1 MNRAPGS
8 RDGVSSLTPET
19 APATSPVPLPPAV
32 LEQLFAG
39 TPVGLAVMDAEHR
52 FVRVNEALARFNR
65 LPAEDHIGRSI
76 VDVLGDAAPGIE
88 ATLDQVLATGEPVEG
103 VEVDF
108 EDGHHVLASYAPVV
122 EEDGTRSAVV
132 AVVQDVSHRR
142 RAELALGR
150 ALNRMTRLQR
160 VTAAL
165 SGALTVGQVAEV
177 VLNDSAEAIGASS
190 GVMSIV
196 TERGLEDNARMGLM
210 VGPPKLLALDADLPM
225 PEAVRRRAS
234 VIVGSRE
241 EWLADYEMAPAGAFE
256 AFVAVPLVFEGRARA
271 CMGLGLPLPGAPDE
285 QDMGLLN
292 AIARQGAQAVERAR
306 LFDERAS
313 IARTLQEG
321 LLPREIPAIEGVDLA
336 VRYQPIGGGGSV
348 GGDFYDVLE
357 LNDGWWLGVVGD
369 VCGKGA
375 QAAVHSGLL
384 RTTIA
389 AMALHEN
396 DPAVILDLA
405 NRALMRQ
412 GQSWPYATV
421 VCASFR
427 PAGEALEVVLAS
439 AGHPPALVRRGDGT
453 LEEAV
458 ADGLM
463 IGVQADLDLRPA
475 TVMLRDGDSL
485 SLYTDGMVDAR
496 REDERYGEERLAA
509 VVLAAPDGT
518 AESAA
523 EHIAEAVHAFETGSP
538 RDDRA
543 LLVLRP
549 R

>member
-1 MNRAPGS
+1 
-8 RDGVSSLTPET
+8 
-19 APATSPVPLPPAV
+19 V

-39 TPVGLAVMDAEHR
+39 TPVGLAVMDSEHR
-52 FVRVNEALARFNR
+52 YVRVNAALARLNR
-65 LPAEDHIGRSI
+65 LPAEEHIGRTI
-76 VDVLGDAAPGIE
+76 IDVLGDAASEVGSAI
-88 ATLDQVLATGEPVEG
+88 QHVLATGEPVEG

-108 EDGHHVLASYAPVV
+108 GDGHHVLASYAPVV

-132 AVVQDVSHRR
+132 AVVQDISHRK

-165 SGALTVGQVAEV
+165 SGALTVEQVAEV
-177 VLNDSAEAIGASS
+177 VLHDSAEAIGASS
-190 GVMSIV
+190 GVISIV
-196 TERGLEDNARMGLM
+196 TERGLEDTARMGLLL
-210 VGPPKLLALDADLPM
+210 GTPKLLPLDANLPM
-225 PEAVRRRAS
+225 PEAVRRRSS
-234 VIVGSRE
+234 VIVESRE
-241 EWLADYEMAPAGAFE
+241 EWQADYEPAPSAFE

-271 CMGLGLPLPGAPDE
+271 CMGLGLPLPGAPDD

-321 LLPREIPAIEGVDLA
+321 LLPREIPGIAGVDLA
-336 VRYQPIGGGGSV
+336 VHYQPIGGGGSV

-389 AMALHEN
+389 AMALHAR
-396 DPAVILDLA
+396 DPAEILDLA

-421 VCASFR
+421 ACAAFR
-427 PAGEALEVVLAS
+427 PVEGGLHVDVAS
-439 AGHPPALVRRGDGT
+439 AGHPPALMRRADGSIRE
-453 LEEAV
+453 LRAE
-458 ADGLM
+458 GLM
-463 IGVQADLDLRPA
+463 IGVQADLRLQSVGVSLRP
-475 TVMLRDGDSL
+475 GDSL
-485 SLYTDGMVDAR
+485 SLYTDGMFDAR
-496 REDERYGEERLAA
+496 AHEERFGEERLAA
-509 VVLAAPDGT
+509 VIASAPEPAGEM
-518 AESAA
+518 AQ
-523 EHIAEAVHAFETGSP
+523 HIADAVLEFETGAP

-543 LLVLRP
+543 LLVLRAP
-549 R
+549 

>member
-1 MNRAPGS
+1 MSSERENGR
-8 RDGVSSLTPET
+8 VSAAMPMS
-19 APATSPVPLPPAV
+19 LPPAV
-32 LEQLFAG
+32 LEQMFAR
-39 TPVGLAVMDAEHR
+39 TPVGLAVMDARHR
-52 FVRVNEALARFNR
+52 YVQVNAALARLNG
-65 LPAEDHIGRSI
+65 LSAEEHLGRHVSE
-76 VDVLGDAAPGIE
+76 VLGEASPSVEAAI
-88 ATLDQVLATGEPVEG
+88 DHVLRTGQSVEG
-103 VEVDF
+103 VQVDF
-108 EDGHHVLASYAPVV
+108 DDGHHFLASYAPVI
-122 EEDGTRSAVV
+122 EPDGRASAVV

-165 SGALTVGQVAEV
+165 SGALTVEQVAEV
-177 VLNDSAEAIGASS
+177 ILHDSAEAVGASC
-190 GVMSIV
+190 GVISIV
-196 TERGLEDNARMGLM
+196 TDRGLETNTVMGL
-210 VGPPKLLALDADLPM
+210 PERSSKLLRLDARLPI

-234 VIVGSRE
+234 VVVESRE
-241 EWLADYEMAPAGAFE
+241 RWLADYEAPPSAAFE
-256 AFVAVPLVFEGRARA
+256 GYLAVPLVFEGRARA

-285 QDMGLLN
+285 QDMSLLN

-306 LFDERAS
+306 LYDERAT
-313 IARTLQEG
+313 IARTLQQG
-321 LLPREIPAIEGVDLA
+321 LLPREIPAIAGVDLA
-336 VRYQPIGGGGSV
+336 VRYKPVGGGSSV

-357 LNDGWWLGVVGD
+357 LNEGWCLAVVGD

-389 AMALHEN
+389 AMALHER
-396 DPAVILDLA
+396 DPARILDLA

-421 VCASFR
+421 VCAAFR
-427 PAGEALEVVLAS
+427 PADGALRVELAS
-439 AGHPPALVRRGDGT
+439 AGHPPGLLRHGDGT
-453 LEEAV
+453 LEETA

-463 IGVQADLDLRPA
+463 IGVQADLDLHP
-475 TVMLRDGDSL
+475 VSLRLEPGDSL
-485 SLYTDGMVDAR
+485 ALYTDGMVDAR
-496 REDERYGEERLAA
+496 RDDERFGEERLAEA
-509 VVLAAPDGT
+509 VRTAPDGD
-518 AESAA
+518 AELAA
-523 EHIAEAVHAFETGSP
+523 EHIAEAVLGFESGSP

>member
-1 MNRAPGS
+1 MSVERA
-8 RDGVSSLTPET
+8 DGRG
-19 APATSPVPLPPAV
+19 PAALPMSLPPAV
-32 LEQLFAG
+32 LEQLFAR
-39 TPVGLAVMDAEHR
+39 TPVGLAVMDSRHR
-52 FVRVNEALARFNR
+52 YVRVNAALARLNR
-65 LPAEDHIGRSI
+65 LAVEDHLGRHVSE
-76 VDVLGDAAPGIE
+76 VLGEASGAVEAALE
-88 ATLDQVLATGEPVEG
+88 QVLQTGEPVEN
-103 VEVDF
+103 VQLDF
-108 EDGHHVLASYAPVV
+108 DDGHHVLASYAPVV
-122 EEDGTRSAVV
+122 EDDGRPSAVV

-165 SGALTVGQVAEV
+165 SAALTVEQVAEV
-177 VLNDSAEAIGASS
+177 VLHDSAEAVGAAC

-196 TERGLEDNARMGLM
+196 GERGLETNTTMGLPE
-210 VGPPKLLALDADLPM
+210 GPPKLLRLDARLPM
-225 PEAVRRRAS
+225 PEAVRRRTS
-234 VIVGSRE
+234 VIVESRE
-241 EWLADYEMAPAGAFE
+241 RWLAEYEAAPSASFE
-256 AFVAVPLVFEGRARA
+256 AFLAIPLVFEGRARA

-313 IARTLQEG
+313 IARTLQQG

-336 VRYQPIGGGGSV
+336 VRYKPVGGGSSV
-348 GGDFYDVLE
+348 GGDFYDVLD
-357 LNDGWWLGVVGD
+357 LNDGCWLAVVGD

-389 AMALHEN
+389 AMALHER

-421 VCASFR
+421 VCAAFR
-427 PAGEALEVVLAS
+427 AEGGNLRVELAS
-439 AGHPPALVRRGDGT
+439 AGHPPTLLRRADGT
-453 LEEAV
+453 LREVA

-463 IGVQADLDLRPA
+463 IGVQAALDLQPVSV
-475 TVMLRDGDSL
+475 TLSPGDSL

-496 REDERYGEERLAA
+496 RDDERFGEERLSAA
-509 VVLAAPDGT
+509 IREAPDDD

-523 EHIAEAVHAFETGSP
+523 EHVAEAVLAFETGSP

-543 LLVLRP
+543 LLILRP

>member
-1 MNRAPGS
+1 MS
-8 RDGVSSLTPET
+8 SERDDG
-19 APATSPVPLPPAV
+19 PVPAAKPVSLPPAV
-32 LEQLFAG
+32 LEQLFAR
-39 TPVGLAVMDAEHR
+39 TPVGLAVMDAGHR
-52 FVRVNEALARFNR
+52 YVQVNAALARMNG
-65 LPAEDHIGRSI
+65 LSPEEHTGRDVSE
-76 VDVLGDAAPGIE
+76 VLGASSPPVEAAIE
-88 ATLDQVLATGEPVEG
+88 QVLRTGEPVEG
-103 VEVDF
+103 LQIDLA
-108 EDGHHVLASYAPVV
+108 DGHHFLASYAPVL
-122 EEDGTRSAVV
+122 EPDGRASAVV

-165 SGALTVGQVAEV
+165 SAALTVEQAAEV
-177 VLNDSAEAIGASS
+177 ILHDSAEAVGASC
-190 GVMSIV
+190 GVISIV
-196 TERGLEDNARMGLM
+196 TERGLETNTVMGL
-210 VGPPKLLALDADLPM
+210 PKASRKLLRLDARLPM
-225 PEAVRRRAS
+225 PEAVRRRSS
-234 VIVGSRE
+234 VVVESRE
-241 EWLADYEMAPAGAFE
+241 RWLRDYEVAPSASFE
-256 AFVAVPLVFEGRARA
+256 AFVAIPLLFEGRARA
-271 CMGLGLPLPGAPDE
+271 CMGLGLPLRGAPDE

-306 LFDERAS
+306 LFDERAT
-313 IARTLQEG
+313 IARTLQQG

-336 VRYQPIGGGGSV
+336 VRYQPVGGGSSV
-348 GGDFYDVLE
+348 GGDFYDVVE
-357 LNDGWWLGVVGD
+357 LNDGWWLAVVGD

-389 AMALHEN
+389 AMALHER
-396 DPAVILDLA
+396 DPARILDLA

-421 VCASFR
+421 VCAAFR
-427 PAGEALEVVLAS
+427 PSEGGLRVEVAS
-439 AGHPPALVRRGDGT
+439 SGHPPGLLRRADGT
-453 LEEAV
+453 LEEVV
-458 ADGLM
+458 AEGLM
-463 IGVQADLDLRPA
+463 IGVQAGLDLKPVSL
-475 TVMLRDGDSL
+475 TLGWGESL

-496 REDERYGEERLAA
+496 RDDEHFGEERLAEA
-509 VVLAAPDGT
+509 VSEAPDEN

-523 EHIAEAVHAFETGSP
+523 QHIAEAVLRFEIGSP

>member
-1 MNRAPGS
+1 M
-8 RDGVSSLTPET
+8 
-19 APATSPVPLPPAV
+19 PAALPMSLPPAV
-32 LEQLFAG
+32 LEQLFAR
-39 TPVGLAVMDAEHR
+39 TPVGVAVVDSRHR
-52 FVRVNEALARFNR
+52 YVRVNAALARLNSR
-65 LPAEDHIGRSI
+65 SAEDHVGRHVSE
-76 VDVLGDAAPGIE
+76 VLGAASGPVEAAIE
-88 ATLDQVLATGEPVEG
+88 QVLQTGEPVEG
-103 VEVDF
+103 VQVDF
-108 EDGHHVLASYAPVV
+108 ADGHHVLASYAPVI
-122 EEDGTRSAVV
+122 EADGRASAVV

-165 SGALTVGQVAEV
+165 SAALTVEQVAEV
-177 VLNDSAEAIGASS
+177 ILNDSAEAVGASC

-196 TERGLEDNARMGLM
+196 TERGLETNTMMGLPD
-210 VGPPKLLALDADLPM
+210 GPPKLLRLNANLPM
-225 PEAVRRRAS
+225 PEAVRQRAS
-234 VIVGSRE
+234 VIVESRE
-241 EWLADYEMAPAGAFE
+241 RWLADYEAPPSGSFE
-256 AFVAVPLVFEGRARA
+256 AFLAIPLVFEGKARA

-313 IARTLQEG
+313 IARTLQQG
-321 LLPREIPAIEGVDLA
+321 LLPRQIAAIEGVDLA
-336 VRYQPIGGGGSV
+336 VRYKPVGGGSAV
-348 GGDFYDVLE
+348 GGDFYDVLD
-357 LNDGWWLGVVGD
+357 LTNGWSLAVVGD

-389 AMALHEN
+389 AMSLHER
-396 DPAVILDLA
+396 DPAMILDLA

-421 VCASFR
+421 VCAAFK
-427 PAGEALEVVLAS
+427 PVDGGLLVEVAS
-439 AGHPPALVRRGDGT
+439 AGHPPALLRRADGT
-453 LEEAV
+453 LEEV
-458 ADGLM
+458 AAEGLM
-463 IGVQADLDLRPA
+463 IGVQASLDLQPVA
-475 TVMLRDGDSL
+475 VTLAAGESL

-496 REDERYGEERLAA
+496 RDDERFGEERLSAA
-509 VVLAAPDGT
+509 VMAAPGRD

-523 EHIAEAVHAFETGSP
+523 EYIADAVLEFETGSP

-543 LLVLRP
+543 LLILRP

>member
-1 MNRAPGS
+1 MIPQRANRREPSALAMS
-8 RDGVSSLTPET
+8 
-19 APATSPVPLPPAV
+19 LPPAV
-32 LEQLFAG
+32 LEQLFAR
-39 TPVGLAVMDAEHR
+39 TPVGLAVLDSNHR
-52 FVRVNEALARFNR
+52 YVRVNAALAQLNR
-65 LPAEDHIGRSI
+65 RTPEEHLGRHVSEILGAASGPVEAAIERVLQTAE
-76 VDVLGDAAPGIE
+76 
-88 ATLDQVLATGEPVEG
+88 TVEG
-103 VEVDF
+103 VQVDF
-108 EDGHHVLASYAPVV
+108 DDGHHVLASYAPVV
-122 EEDGTRSAVV
+122 EADGRPSAVV
-132 AVVQDVSHRR
+132 VVVQDVSLRR

-165 SGALTVGQVAEV
+165 SAALTVEQVAEV
-177 VLNDSAEAIGASS
+177 ILHDSAEAVGASC
-190 GVMSIV
+190 GVMAIV
-196 TERGLEDNARMGLM
+196 TDRGLETNTVMGLPK
-210 VGPPKLLALDADLPM
+210 GPPKLRRLDAQLPM

-234 VIVGSRE
+234 VVVESRE
-241 EWLADYEMAPAGAFE
+241 RWLADYETPPGAAFE
-256 AFVAVPLVFEGRARA
+256 AFLAIPLVFEGRARA

-285 QDMGLLN
+285 QDLGLLN

-313 IARTLQEG
+313 IARTLQQG
-321 LLPREIPAIEGVDLA
+321 LLPREIPRIEGVDLA
-336 VRYQPIGGGGSV
+336 VRYKPVGGGSAV

-357 LNDGWWLGVVGD
+357 LNDGWWLAVVGD

-389 AMALHEN
+389 AMALHER
-396 DPAVILDLA
+396 DPAAILELA

-421 VCASFR
+421 VCA
-427 PAGEALEVVLAS
+427 ALRRGDDDCVRIDIAS
-439 AGHPPALVRRGDGT
+439 AGHPPALLRRSDGT
-453 LEEAV
+453 LHEVAV
-458 ADGLM
+458 DGLM
-463 IGVQADLDLRPA
+463 IGVQASLDLRPVSVELA
-475 TVMLRDGDSL
+475 PGDSL

-496 REDERYGEERLAA
+496 RDDERFGEERLTE
-509 VVLAAPDGT
+509 VVRAAPQQD

-523 EHIAEAVHAFETGSP
+523 QHIADAVLGFETGSP

>member
-1 MNRAPGS
+1 MS
-8 RDGVSSLTPET
+8 
-19 APATSPVPLPPAV
+19 LPPAV
-32 LEQLFAG
+32 LEQLFVR
-39 TPVGLAVMDAEHR
+39 TPVGLAVMDSRHR
-52 FVRVNEALARFNR
+52 YVRVNAALARLNR
-65 LPAEDHIGRSI
+65 RSSEEHLGRHVSEI
-76 VDVLGDAAPGIE
+76 LGEASGPVEEAIERVL
-88 ATLDQVLATGEPVEG
+88 QTGETVEG
-103 VEVDF
+103 VQLDL
-108 EDGHHVLASYAPVV
+108 EDGHHVLASYAPVI
-122 EEDGTRSAVV
+122 EDDGKASAVV
-132 AVVQDVSHRR
+132 AVIQDVSHRR
-142 RAELALGR
+142 RAELALAR

-165 SGALTVGQVAEV
+165 SAALTVEQVAEV
-177 VLNDSAEAIGASS
+177 ILHDSAEAVGASC

-196 TERGLEDNARMGLM
+196 GDRGLETNTTMGLHQ
-210 VGPPKLLALDADLPM
+210 GPPKLLRLDANLPM

-234 VIVGSRE
+234 VVVESRE
-241 EWLADYEMAPAGAFE
+241 AWLADYETAPGAAFE
-256 AFVAVPLVFEGRARA
+256 AFVAIPLVFEGRARA

-313 IARTLQEG
+313 IARTLQQG
-321 LLPREIPAIEGVDLA
+321 LLPREIPRIEGVDLA
-336 VRYQPIGGGGSV
+336 VRYKPVGGGSSV

-357 LNDGWWLGVVGD
+357 LNDGWWLAVVGD

-389 AMALHEN
+389 AMALHAH

-421 VCASFR
+421 VCAAFR
-427 PAGEALEVVLAS
+427 PVDDGLCVEIAS
-439 AGHPPALVRRGDGT
+439 AGHPPALLRHADRS
-453 LEEAV
+453 LEEVLAE
-458 ADGLM
+458 GLM
-463 IGVQADLDLRPA
+463 IGVQASLDVKPVSVALGS
-475 TVMLRDGDSL
+475 GDSL
-485 SLYTDGMVDAR
+485 ALYTDGMVDAR
-496 REDERYGEERLAA
+496 RYEERFGEERLAA
-509 VVLAAPDGT
+509 VVQAVPDGD

-523 EHIAEAVHAFETGSP
+523 EHIADAVLRFETGSP

-543 LLVLRP
+543 LLVLRA

>member
-1 MNRAPGS
+1 M
-8 RDGVSSLTPET
+8 TPL
-19 APATSPVPLPPAV
+19 APAV

-39 TPVGLAVMDAEHR
+39 TPVGLAVLDSEHR
-52 FVRVNEALARFNR
+52 YVRVNDALARINGISSH
-65 LPAEDHIGRSI
+65 DHVGRS
-76 VDVLGDAAPGIE
+76 VSDVLGESAASTVE
-88 ATLDQVLATGEPVEG
+88 AALAHVLSTGEPVEG
-103 VEVDF
+103 LEVDF
-108 EDGHHVLASYAPVV
+108 EDGHHYLASYAPVV
-122 EEDGTRSAVV
+122 EPDGGRTAV
-132 AVVQDVSHRR
+132 AAIVQDVSQRR

-165 SGALTVGQVAEV
+165 SGALTVEQVAEV
-177 VLNDSAEAIGASS
+177 VLNDSAEAIGASC

-196 TERGLEDNARMGLM
+196 TERGLVDIARMGLPP
-210 VGPPKLLALDADLPM
+210 GPPKLLRLDANLPM
-225 PEAVRRRAS
+225 PEAVRRRSS
-234 VIVGSRE
+234 VVVGSRDR
-241 EWLADYEMAPAGAFE
+241 WLADYDEAPGGVFE
-256 AFVAVPLVFEGRARA
+256 GFVSIPLVFEGRARA
-271 CMGLGLPLPGAPDE
+271 CMGLGLPLTGAPDE

-306 LFDERAS
+306 LFDDRAS

-321 LLPREIPAIEGVDLA
+321 LLPREIPVIEGVDLA
-336 VRYQPIGGGGSV
+336 VHYQPIGGGGSV

-389 AMALHEN
+389 AMALHAR
-396 DPAVILDLA
+396 DPAEILDLA

-421 VCASFR
+421 ACVAFR
-427 PAGEALEVVLAS
+427 PGEGGLRVDIAS
-439 AGHPPALVRRGDGT
+439 AGHPPGLVRRADGSIQE
-453 LEEAV
+453 LR

-463 IGVQADLDLRPA
+463 IGIQADLQLRAVGVSLSP
-475 TVMLRDGDSL
+475 GDSL
-485 SLYTDGMVDAR
+485 SIYTDGMFDAR
-496 REDERYGEERLAA
+496 GSEDRFGEERLAA
-509 VVLAAPDGT
+509 VISAAPQ
-518 AESAA
+518 SAA
-523 EHIAEAVHAFETGSP
+523 EMAQHIADAVLEFEEGTP

-543 LLVLRP
+543 LLVLRAP
-549 R
+549 

>member
-1 MNRAPGS
+1 MGGDDLSVERADRRAAADLPMS
-8 RDGVSSLTPET
+8 
-19 APATSPVPLPPAV
+19 LPPAV

-39 TPVGLAVMDAEHR
+39 TPVGLAVLDARHR
-52 FVRVNEALARFNR
+52 YVRVNRALARLN
-65 LPAEDHIGRSI
+65 GRSADEHLGRH
-76 VDVLGDAAPGIE
+76 VSEVLGEASAMVEAAI
-88 ATLDQVLATGEPVEG
+88 DQVLETGEPVEG
-103 VEVDF
+103 VQIDF
-108 EDGHHVLASYAPVV
+108 ADGHHVLASYAPVI
-122 EEDGTRSAVV
+122 ESGGRPSAVV
-132 AVVQDVSHRR
+132 AVVQDVSQRR

-165 SGALTVGQVAEV
+165 SAALTVEQVAEV
-177 VLNDSAEAIGASS
+177 ILHDSAEAVGASC
-190 GVMSIV
+190 GVISIV
-196 TERGLEDNARMGLM
+196 TERGLETNTKMGLPE
-210 VGPPKLLALDADLPM
+210 GPRRLLRLDANLPM

-234 VIVGSRE
+234 VIVESRDG
-241 EWLADYEMAPAGAFE
+241 WLADYEEPPRAAFE
-256 AFVAVPLVFEGRARA
+256 AFLAIPLLFEGRARA

-321 LLPREIPAIEGVDLA
+321 LLPREIPSIGGVDLA
-336 VRYQPIGGGGSV
+336 VRYKPVGGGSSV

-357 LNDGWWLGVVGD
+357 LNDGWWLAVVGD

-389 AMALHEN
+389 AMALHEHH
-396 DPAVILDLA
+396 PAVILDLA

-421 VCASFR
+421 VCAAFR
-427 PAGEALEVVLAS
+427 PTDGDLRVELAS
-439 AGHPPALVRRGDGT
+439 AGHPPALLRRGDGS
-453 LEEAV
+453 LEEV
-458 ADGLM
+458 VVEGLM
-463 IGVQADLDLRPA
+463 IGVQASLDLKPVTVTLRP
-475 TVMLRDGDSL
+475 GEIL

-496 REDERYGEERLAA
+496 REDERFGEERLSH
-509 VVLAAPDGT
+509 VVQAAPDRD

-523 EHIAEAVHAFETGSP
+523 EHIAEAVLDFETGSP

-549 R
+549 G

>member
-1 MNRAPGS
+1 MSLERANG
-8 RDGVSSLTPET
+8 REQ
-19 APATSPVPLPPAV
+19 SPLPMSLPPAV
-32 LEQLFAG
+32 LEQLFAR
-39 TPVGLAVMDAEHR
+39 TPVGLAVMDSNHR
-52 FVRVNEALARFNR
+52 YVRVNAALARLNR
-65 LPAEDHIGRSI
+65 RSPEEHLGRHVSE
-76 VDVLGDAAPGIE
+76 VLGAASPPVEAAIE
-88 ATLDQVLATGEPVEG
+88 QVLQTAETVEG
-103 VEVDF
+103 VQVDF
-108 EDGHHVLASYAPVV
+108 DDGHHVLASYAPVV
-122 EEDGTRSAVV
+122 EADGRPSAVV

-165 SGALTVGQVAEV
+165 SAALTVEQVAEV
-177 VLNDSAEAIGASS
+177 ILADSAEAVGASC
-190 GVMSIV
+190 GVISMV
-196 TERGLEDNARMGLM
+196 TERGLETNTVMGLPK
-210 VGPPKLLALDADLPM
+210 GPSKLLRLDADLPM
-225 PEAVRRRAS
+225 PEAVRRRSS
-234 VIVGSRE
+234 VVVESRE
-241 EWLADYEMAPAGAFE
+241 RWLADYEAAPSAVFE
-256 AFVAVPLVFEGRARA
+256 AFLAIPLVFEGRARA

-313 IARTLQEG
+313 IARTLQQG
-321 LLPREIPAIEGVDLA
+321 LLPREIPTIEGVDLA
-336 VRYQPIGGGGSV
+336 VRYKPVGGGSSV

-357 LNDGWWLGVVGD
+357 LNDDWWLAVVGD

-389 AMALHEN
+389 AMALHAR
-396 DPAVILDLA
+396 DPATILDLA

-421 VCASFR
+421 VCAAFR
-427 PAGEALEVVLAS
+427 PGDDCLHVDIAS
-439 AGHPPALVRRGDGT
+439 AGHPPALLRRSDAT
-453 LEEAV
+453 LHEVA

-463 IGVQADLDLRPA
+463 IGVQASLDLRPVA
-475 TVMLRDGDSL
+475 VTLHPGDSL

-496 REDERYGEERLAA
+496 REDERFGEERLAE
-509 VVLAAPDGT
+509 VVQAAPQQD

-523 EHIAEAVHAFETGSP
+523 QHISDAVLGFETGSP

-549 R
+549 G

>member
-389 AMALHEN
+389 AMALHAR
-396 DPAVILDLA
+396 DPAEILDLA

-421 VCASFR
+421 ACAAFR
-427 PAGEALEVVLAS
+427 PVEGGLHVDVAS
-439 AGHPPALVRRGDGT
+439 AGHPPALVRRAGHSV
-453 LEEAV
+453 EELRAE
-458 ADGLM
+458 GLM
-463 IGVQADLDLRPA
+463 IGVQADLGLRSLGVSLAP
-475 TVMLRDGDSL
+475 GDSL
-485 SLYTDGMVDAR
+485 SLYTDGMFDAR
-496 REDERYGEERLAA
+496 ADDERFGEERLAQVIA
-509 VVLAAPDGT
+509 AAPEP
-518 AESAA
+518 AEAMA
-523 EHIAEAVHAFETGSP
+523 QHIADAVLEFERGAS

-543 LLVLRP
+543 LLVLRAP
-549 R
+549 